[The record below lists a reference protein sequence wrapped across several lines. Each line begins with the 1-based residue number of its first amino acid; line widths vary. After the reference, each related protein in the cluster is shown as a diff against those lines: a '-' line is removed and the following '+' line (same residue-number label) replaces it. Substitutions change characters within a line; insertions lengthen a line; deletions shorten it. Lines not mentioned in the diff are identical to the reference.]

1 MKIARKLWILLL
13 ICLILCPGCVRKDDE
28 KQEGAKSQAEKAE
41 EQAGDAA
48 EDKADEDS
56 RPDNEVIT
64 DAVKKT
70 AKLAS
75 FKAVTTGNLKLG
87 GKTLKGEFG
96 MESNIQAVQG
106 KDGQDLQMIM
116 ETRLN
121 PGNAVSMAYYKD
133 GWYYTDDGKRKS
145 KQEKPQEEV
154 LGIITD
160 IMDMVI
166 DASDEIEDV
175 SVKEDGS
182 DQIYSY
188 GLPSYIAENYI
199 DKLMTEMGAKET
211 FLEHA
216 SVEVESLRLVS
227 VVDKEGILSSQEISV
242 VGELKKAIVVVPVEA
257 HISADFQEASE
268 QELKMELW

>member
-1 MKIARKLWILLL
+1 MKITRNLWILLL
-13 ICLILCPGCVRKDDE
+13 ICLVLCPGCVRKDDE
-28 KQEGAKSQAEKAE
+28 KQESAKSQAEV
-41 EQAGDAA
+41 QTGDAA
-48 EDKADEDS
+48 EGKAEADS

-70 AKLAS
+70 AKLAA
-75 FKAVTTGNLKLG
+75 FKADTTGNLKLG

-96 MESNIQAVQG
+96 IKSNIQAVQG
-106 KDGQDLQMIM
+106 KDGRDLQMIM
-116 ETRLN
+116 KTRLN

-145 KQEKPQEEV
+145 KQEKPREEV

-160 IMDMVI
+160 ITDMVI
-166 DASDEIEDV
+166 DASGEIEDV

-199 DKLMTEMGAKET
+199 DKLMTEMGAEET

-257 HISADFQEASE
+257 HISADFQETRE